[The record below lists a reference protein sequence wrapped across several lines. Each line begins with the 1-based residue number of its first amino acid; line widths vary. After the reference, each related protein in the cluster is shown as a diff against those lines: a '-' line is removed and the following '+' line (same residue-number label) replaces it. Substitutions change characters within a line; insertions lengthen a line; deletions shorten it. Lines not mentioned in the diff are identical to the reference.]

1 MQKIDDILPEIEE
14 MQRRG
19 LIEIQNLNFKF
30 RLTNYRPSGK
40 ARVISAPIFSETE
53 SRSTFTKAEV
63 APKIEQSVVAAKIQF
78 TFRGFCV
85 RNSKRL
91 EKLRIILKVKFDADK
106 IGYRFTNAT
115 QKQLIVENEDEHIK
129 LDDQIMSL
137 LLWIDAI

>member
-1 MQKIDDILPEIEE
+1 MICSPSPRPSIVFRSPMQLQSIMQKIDGILPEIEE

-19 LIEIQNLNFKF
+19 LIEIQNLNS
-30 RLTNYRPSGK
+30 SGK

-78 TFRGFCV
+78 CV

-91 EKLRIILKVKFDADK
+91 EKLRIIVKVKFDADK
-106 IGYRFTNAT
+106 MQHKSN
-115 QKQLIVENEDEHIK
+115 
-129 LDDQIMSL
+129 
-137 LLWIDAI
+137 

>member
-1 MQKIDDILPEIEE
+1 MQLQSIMQKIDGILPEIEE

-30 RLTNYRPSGK
+30 RLANYRPSGK

-78 TFRGFCV
+78 CV

-91 EKLRIILKVKFDADK
+91 EKLRIIVKVKFDADK
-106 IGYRFTNAT
+106 MQHKSN
-115 QKQLIVENEDEHIK
+115 
-129 LDDQIMSL
+129 
-137 LLWIDAI
+137 